1 MIVDTKAL
9 PEFRRV
15 FVEWMQAAVRWG
27 KGRTVD
33 DRFYQSI
40 VEGRD
45 KGPRY
50 SSCADLA
57 HWGLERIGCR
67 EPWCNRAALKQTGPG
82 LSTHPGYRSGLN
94 VNLLV
99 PRPTGANPYAEPVA
113 SRDEERR
120 RVLRSLQPGDIM
132 ITWTGNGN
140 NAHVCVFEFYDGAIV
155 HSFDLGQGPMS
166 VDAWAPN
173 KRDHLEARQ
182 RQRARGYFPLRSV
195 LRLDQVPRTGELDL
209 PSGERLE
216 AMGAYDG
223 DQEAAEPQD

>member
-1 MIVDTKAL
+1 MIVDTQAL
-9 PEFRRV
+9 PAVRRV

-33 DRFYQSI
+33 DRFYQWI
-40 VEGRD
+40 VEARD
-45 KGPRY
+45 KGPKY

-57 HWGLERIGCR
+57 HWGLERIGCT
-67 EPWCNRAALKQTGPG
+67 ELWCNRKSLERTSPSG
-82 LSTHPGYRSGLN
+82 LHNHRGYRSGLN

-99 PRPTGANPYAEPVA
+99 AHPTGANPYAEPVKPNIV
-113 SRDEERR
+113 ERR
-120 RVLRSLQPGDIM
+120 QVLRSLLPGDIM
-132 ITWTGNGN
+132 ITWSGNGS
-140 NAHVCVFEFYDGAIV
+140 NAHVCVFEFYDGTLV

-166 VDAWAPN
+166 ADAWAPG

-182 RQRARGYFPLRSV
+182 RQRAIEYFPLRSV
-195 LRLDQVPRTGELDL
+195 LRLDRVPLRGELDL

-223 DQEAAEPQD
+223 EQEEEPQG